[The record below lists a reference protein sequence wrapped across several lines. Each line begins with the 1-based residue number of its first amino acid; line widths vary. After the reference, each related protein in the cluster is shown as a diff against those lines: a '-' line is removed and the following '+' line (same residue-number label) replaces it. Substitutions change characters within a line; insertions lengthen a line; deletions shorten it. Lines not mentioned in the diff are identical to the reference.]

1 MIVIADTSPLI
12 ALIQIDHVGILPK
25 LYGSVIIP
33 PAVAHEMA
41 SRKRSPQVQAFM
53 SEAPSWLSVHSPSSV
68 EEIPG
73 LHAGER
79 EAICLAREL
88 KADLLLIDESAG
100 RQAAIARHVRTARTA
115 AILFDAANAGVLQN
129 LKAAFEKLRS
139 TNFRVPPGVLDQLLS
154 RHEQLKGL

>member
-53 SEAPSWLSVHSPSSV
+53 SEAPS
-68 EEIPG
+68 
-73 LHAGER
+73 
-79 EAICLAREL
+79 
-88 KADLLLIDESAG
+88 KDL
-100 RQAAIARHVRTARTA
+100 
-115 AILFDAANAGVLQN
+115 
-129 LKAAFEKLRS
+129 
-139 TNFRVPPGVLDQLLS
+139 
-154 RHEQLKGL
+154 